1 MKLIKKTDAAGKG
14 DVAEVLTHPIE
25 PLEVDTDAGR
35 WSRFGWLVV
44 LFGFGGFMLWALLA
58 PLDKGVPMSGTV
70 AAQSNRQAVQ
80 HQGGGTVQE
89 ILVRDGDKVKEGQV
103 VVRMNPVIAKS
114 AVDMTEAQY
123 LSALA
128 SVARLTAE
136 RDGLKKITF
145 PQEIEQRR
153 NEPRV
158 ADLMML
164 QNQLLLSRQSALQ
177 SELSAVDESIAGLRM
192 QIQGLQEGRDS
203 KKEQMALLKEQ
214 LGGMRDLAKEG
225 YVARNRL
232 LDLERTYAQLSGAVS
247 EDIGNI
253 GRSQRQV
260 VELTLRKSQRMQE
273 YQKEVRTQLSEVQ
286 REVEAQQARLTA
298 QRFELQNVEVRA
310 PASGTVVGS
319 AVFTHGGVVPPGFR
333 MMDIVP
339 ANDPLIVEGH
349 LPVNLVD
356 KVHPGLEVDLIFAA
370 FNQNKTPHIKGELL
384 TVSADRSVD
393 EHTGMPYYVVRVKV
407 SEEGQKQVAKHKLD
421 IRPGMP
427 VELFVK
433 TGERTMMNYLMRP
446 IIDRMQAAMGG
457 D

>member
-1 MKLIKKTDAAGKG
+1 MKLIKNKEDK
-14 DVAEVLTHPIE
+14 VSEVLAHPVE
-25 PLEVDTDAGR
+25 PLEVDTDSSK
-35 WSRFGWLVV
+35 WSRFGWFIV

-70 AAQSNRQAVQ
+70 AKQSNRQAVQ

-89 ILVRDGDKVKEGQV
+89 ILVRDGDVVKEGQV
-103 VVRMNPVIAKS
+103 VARMNPVIAKS
-114 AVDMTEAQY
+114 AVEMTDAQY
-123 LSALA
+123 LSAIA
-128 SVARLTAE
+128 SSARLSAE

-145 PQEIEQRR
+145 PPELEQRR
-153 NEPRV
+153 GEPRV
-158 ADLMML
+158 AELMSL
-164 QNQLLLSRQSALQ
+164 QNQLLVSRQSALQ
-177 SELSAVDESIAGLRM
+177 SELSAVDESIAGLKM
-192 QIQGLQEGRDS
+192 QIQGLLESRDS
-203 KKEQMALLKEQ
+203 KKEQMGFLKEQ

-232 LDLERTYAQLSGAVS
+232 LELERTYAQLSGSVS

-260 VELTLRKSQRMQE
+260 AELTLRKSQRMQE

-286 REVEAQQARLTA
+286 REAEAQQARLTA
-298 QRFELQNVEVRA
+298 QRFELKNVEVRA
-310 PASGTVVGS
+310 PASGTVVGL
-319 AVFTHGGVVPPGFR
+319 AVFTNGGVVPAGFR

-339 ANDPLIVEGH
+339 SGDPLIVEGQ

-356 KVHPGLEVDLIFAA
+356 KVHPGLKVELIFSA
-370 FNQNKTPHIKGELL
+370 FNQVKTPRIEGELI
-384 TVSADRSVD
+384 TVAADRTVD
-393 EHTGMPYYVVRVKV
+393 ERTGVPYYVVRVKV
-407 SEEGQKQVAKHKLD
+407 DQQGAKVIAEHRMD

-433 TGERTMMNYLMRP
+433 TGERTMMNYLLRP
-446 IIDRMQAAMGG
+446 ILDRVQAAMGG